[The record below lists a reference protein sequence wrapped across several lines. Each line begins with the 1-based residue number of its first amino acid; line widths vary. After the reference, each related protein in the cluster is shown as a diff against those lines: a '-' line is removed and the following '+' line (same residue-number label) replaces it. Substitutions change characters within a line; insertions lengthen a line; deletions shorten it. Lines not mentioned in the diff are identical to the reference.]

1 MSDNP
6 TLLDFEEHF
15 EHCEGSLYDGDDF
28 VIWLA
33 EHDHEVA
40 KAERGRILK
49 LLKAHSNETWEE
61 YNNHEDGC
69 DLCQNYYGIGVAI
82 KLIEGE

>member
-1 MSDNP
+1 MSQYEPNNNAAA
-6 TLLDFEEHF
+6 
-15 EHCEGSLYDGDDF
+15 
-28 VIWLA
+28 IALA
-33 EHDHEVA
+33 WVNGGA
-40 KAERGRILK
+40 KQERERILG

-61 YNNHEDGC
+61 YNNHQDGC